1 MEQRVKGISFQTV
14 DKVASEMITK
24 GVKPTVRSVIAV
36 TGGKTEIVSKHLR
49 DFFEKRDDEVTRMS
63 EELGSGSIAKLIAK
77 EMQLLIDKRTAHLLE
92 INARQKEQ
100 IDEYVELL
108 EENVRESEKIKDEA
122 LSNIENAKR
131 ENSQKIDKIREE
143 LSKLKEIADT
153 KSLEASEIKLLSK
166 NKIEAE
172 QEKSIA
178 LLEVAN
184 KREEEVIQENNLLRE
199 QIRTL
204 SINEAK
210 REIEQKEFDTLKN
223 QFHQLQLSN
232 AQEQTKSVKL
242 LAEKDAISQNIE
254 RLEKDNRE
262 YKLIEKDFMKAQ
274 IELLASQKQI
284 NELNSK
290 LSLSEKEINSL
301 KLTVSLKNNH

>member
-1 MEQRVKGISFQTV
+1 MMMEQRVKGISFQTV

-166 NKIEAE
+166 NSIEAE
-172 QEKSIA
+172 QEKSMA

-184 KREEEVIQENNLLRE
+184 KRAEEVIQENNLLRE

-204 SINEAK
+204 SIDESK

-262 YKLIEKDFMKAQ
+262 YKVIEKEFMKAQ

-290 LSLSEKEINSL
+290 ISLLEKEVI
-301 KLTVSLKNNH
+301 

>member
-1 MEQRVKGISFQTV
+1 MMMEQRVKGISFQTV

-166 NKIEAE
+166 NSIEAE

-184 KREEEVIQENNLLRE
+184 KRAEQAIQENNLLRE

-204 SINEAK
+204 SIDEAK

-262 YKLIEKDFMKAQ
+262 YKVIEKDFMKAQ

-290 LSLSEKEINSL
+290 ISLLEKEVI
-301 KLTVSLKNNH
+301 

>member
-166 NKIEAE
+166 NSIEAE

-262 YKLIEKDFMKAQ
+262 YKVIEKEFMKAQ

-290 LSLSEKEINSL
+290 ISLLEKEVI
-301 KLTVSLKNNH
+301 